1 MKRMKELPKNFIW
14 KLFGVVFL
22 ALATAWGSLWL
33 LRSEIQV
40 RTGEDSME
48 RFVRFSKEIDAVL
61 EPYGIDTEEYTSVS
75 VSDPN
80 ATEDRSAFLRACIPL
95 EDGYQLYYGL
105 AYENWSG
112 ERVWCMLI
120 SPLRDSAVETE
131 INLSDERFAPVFEVA
146 QHLSNTYSAKRFK
159 SRAITQ
165 QRRLFRYVKEETE
178 EVEESYNGHEP
189 ETIVEENASYEHAGL
204 TCAYKEGSWP
214 YCPGVWVDVWCGVYK
229 YKTQYYSTVEITSE
243 LNRS

>member
-1 MKRMKELPKNFIW
+1 MKRMKEIPQKPIW
-14 KLFGVVFL
+14 KLFGVVLL
-22 ALATAWGSLWL
+22 AATTVLASLWF

-40 RTGEDSME
+40 RNGEDSME
-48 RFVRFSKEIDAVL
+48 RFVRFSEEIDAIL
-61 EPYGIDTEEYTSVS
+61 EPYGIDAEKYTSVS

-80 ATEDRSAFLRACIPL
+80 DTEDRYAFLRACIPL

-112 ERVWCMLI
+112 ERIWCMLI
-120 SPLRDSAVETE
+120 SPLRDSAPETAMD
-131 INLSDERFAPVFEVA
+131 LKDERFASVFEVA
-146 QHLSNTYSAKRFK
+146 EYLSNTYSAKQFK

-178 EVEESYNGHEP
+178 EVEGFYNGYDSS
-189 ETIVEENASYEHAGL
+189 TIVEENAAYEHAGL
-204 TCAYKEGSWP
+204 SCAHTEGSWP
-214 YCPGVWVDVWCGVYK
+214 YCRGVWVDVWCGVYR
-229 YKTQYYSTVEITSE
+229 YKTQYYSTVEITSK